1 MTMRDCPDGAMRD
14 QLPLYVSGRLDAR
27 SRSAVEAH
35 LAGCAECA
43 AEVAMLSAVGRA
55 FPVPA
60 VDVAR
65 IAAAM
70 PRRTPRPVAPAFYR
84 QPLWRLAASLT
95 LFITGAATYLVV
107 RSGGPGVAP
116 QVAGSAPVAETTLA
130 LATPTRAPAGGAE
143 RASDLVAVGTDLS
156 ELTDAQLQSL
166 LGSLDGLDSRPQAEP
181 TTITVSITQDV
192 TQAPGRSNP

>member
-27 SRSAVEAH
+27 SRSAVDAH
-35 LAGCAECA
+35 LAGCADCT

-55 FPVPA
+55 FPAPV

-70 PRRTPRPVAPAFYR
+70 PQRSARPVAAPFYR

-107 RSGGPGVAP
+107 RSGGAGVAP
-116 QVAGSAPVAETTLA
+116 QVASPAPVAESTLA
-130 LATPTRAPAGGAE
+130 LATPSRAPAAVAE
-143 RASDLVAVGTDLS
+143 RTSDLVAVGTDLS

>member
-27 SRSAVEAH
+27 SRSAVDAH
-35 LAGCAECA
+35 LAGCADCT

-55 FPVPA
+55 FPAPV

-70 PRRTPRPVAPAFYR
+70 PQRSARPVAAPFYR
-84 QPLWRLAASLT
+84 QPLWGLAASLT

-107 RSGGPGVAP
+107 RSGGAGVAP
-116 QVAGSAPVAETTLA
+116 QVASPAPVAESTLA
-130 LATPTRAPAGGAE
+130 LATPSRAPAAVAE
-143 RASDLVAVGTDLS
+143 RTSDLVAVGTDLS

>member
-27 SRSAVEAH
+27 ARLAVDAH
-35 LAGCAECA
+35 LASCANCT
-43 AEVAMLSAVGRA
+43 AEVAMLSAAGRA
-55 FPVPA
+55 FPAPT

-65 IAAAM
+65 IADAM
-70 PRRTPRPVAPAFYR
+70 PRAPRRPVAQPFHR

-95 LFITGAATYLVV
+95 LFIAGAATYLAV
-107 RSGGPGVAP
+107 RSGDPGGARRVDA
-116 QVAGSAPVAETTLA
+116 QAPVAESTLA
-130 LATPTRAPAGGAE
+130 LTTPARTTIPAE
-143 RASDLVAVGTDLS
+143 RAADLVAVGADLS

-181 TTITVSITQDV
+181 TTITVSISQDV